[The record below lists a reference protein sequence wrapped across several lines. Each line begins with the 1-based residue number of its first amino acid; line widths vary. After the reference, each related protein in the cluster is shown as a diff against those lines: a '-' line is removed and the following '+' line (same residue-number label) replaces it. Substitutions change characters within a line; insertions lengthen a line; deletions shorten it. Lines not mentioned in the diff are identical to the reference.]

1 MALHFFTIPVSA
13 PAIPQAELNAF
24 LAQHRVLVVER
35 RFVDLGAGSFW
46 AICVDVI
53 AAGVRPGGRDIISSG
68 RNRIDYKQVLS
79 PDEFLGFSRLRD
91 LRKEIATAE
100 AVPVYAVFTNEQ
112 LARVVQTRC
121 QSKADLEA
129 VEGIGAARIEKYGMQ
144 LLAAVATLSKLPAE
158 PAVESF
164 SWRPDHLELTVRP
177 GRPHNRIS
185 EKWLVSGVVPPKQWQ
200 TAHEFLSARIPG
212 EGEPTSDSVKDQTA
226 PDESPS

>member
-1 MALHFFTIPVSA
+1 VALHFFTIPVSA

-35 RFVDLGAGSFW
+35 SFVDLGAGSFW

-79 PDEFLGFSRLRD
+79 PDEFVGFSRLRD

-158 PAVESF
+158 PFGA
-164 SWRPDHLELTVRP
+164 
-177 GRPHNRIS
+177 
-185 EKWLVSGVVPPKQWQ
+185 
-200 TAHEFLSARIPG
+200 
-212 EGEPTSDSVKDQTA
+212 
-226 PDESPS
+226 